1 MRIETLAV
9 HAGAQVDPA
18 TGAVAPAIH
27 PSTTFEREADGSFPH
42 GHVYTRSSAPNRS
55 ALEASLAALEGG
67 AAAVA
72 FASASAATTA
82 VFQSLAPGDHV
93 VAASDAYFGTGK
105 LLRDV
110 FAGWGLESTFV
121 DMTDLRAVEA
131 AVRPTTRLLWAE
143 SPSNPLWKVVDLA
156 RLGAIAHATGARFV
170 VDNTTA
176 TPVLQ
181 SPFEHG
187 ADLIVHATTK
197 YLGGHTDVLG
207 GALVIRERGAW
218 LDRLRLLQTS
228 GGAVPSP
235 FDCWLVLRGIRTLPY
250 RVRAQSAHALQ
261 VATFLAT
268 HPRVDAV
275 HYPGLASHPGH
286 DVARRQMSMFGGMLS
301 LQVRG
306 GADAAMAVAAKVRL
320 FTRAT
325 SFGGTESLLE
335 HRASIEGPGTTT
347 PANLLRVSIG
357 LEHPDDLVEDLAQ
370 ALGSAA

>member
-9 HAGAQVDPA
+9 HAGAHVDPA
-18 TGAVAPAIH
+18 TGAVAPAIY

-42 GHVYTRSSAPNRS
+42 GHVYTRTSTPNRS
-55 ALEASLAALEGG
+55 ALEASLTALEGG
-67 AAAVA
+67 AASLA
-72 FASASAATTA
+72 FASASAATA
-82 VFQSLAPGDHV
+82 VIFQSLAPGDHV
-93 VAASDAYFGTGK
+93 VAPTDAYFGTGK
-105 LLRDV
+105 LLREV
-110 FAGWGLESTFV
+110 FAGWGLQASFV
-121 DMTDLRAVEA
+121 DMTDLGAVQA
-131 AVRPTTRLLWAE
+131 AIRTNTKLVWAE
-143 SPSNPLWKVVDLA
+143 TPSNPLWKVSDLG
-156 RLGAIAHATGARFV
+156 RLSGLAHAAGARFV

-176 TPVLQ
+176 TPILQ
-181 SPFEHG
+181 SPFKHG
-187 ADLIVHATTK
+187 ADLVVHASTK

-207 GALVIRERGAW
+207 GAVVVRERGPW
-218 LDRLRLLQTS
+218 LDRLRLLQTA

-235 FDCWLVLRGIRTLPY
+235 FDCWLVLRGIRTLPC
-250 RVRAQSAHALQ
+250 RVRAQSANALA

-268 HPRVDAV
+268 HPRVEAV

-286 DVARRQMSMFGGMLS
+286 DVAQRQMSMFGGMLS

-306 GADAAMAVAAKVRL
+306 DADAAMAVAAKVQL

-357 LEHPDDLVEDLAQ
+357 LEHPDDLIEDLAQ
-370 ALGSAA
+370 SLGGAT